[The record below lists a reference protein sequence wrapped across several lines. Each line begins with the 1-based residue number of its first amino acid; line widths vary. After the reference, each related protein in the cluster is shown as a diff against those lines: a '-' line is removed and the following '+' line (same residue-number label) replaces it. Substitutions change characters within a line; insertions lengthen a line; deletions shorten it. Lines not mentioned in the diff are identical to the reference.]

1 MLVTI
6 LNIVF
11 PVFAVIGAGAAWG
24 RLRRPDLAL
33 VNRLNMEVFV
43 PALVFSVMASKDF
56 QIAAYTDL
64 ALGAAAVVVGS
75 GVLAWPLARLLRVDL
90 KTFVPPMMFNNTGN
104 MGIPLLVLAF
114 GQQALPAAVVM
125 FVVEMLLHFTLG
137 LYILDHR
144 THPGVLL
151 KNPIVGAT
159 FAGLA
164 FSLGGWALPQAL
176 ALPIEMLGQ
185 VSIPLMLFALGVR
198 LLDVDLSD
206 LRLGLIGAAVCP
218 LSGIAAALAADQW
231 LALPKEQWGMLLVFA
246 ALPPAVLNYMV
257 AEQYRQEPRRV
268 ASIVLI
274 GNFASVVFIPLAL
287 WWALG

>member
-1 MLVTI
+1 MFLTI

-24 RLRRPDLAL
+24 RLRRPDLGL

-43 PALVFSVMASKDF
+43 PALVFAVMAGKDF
-56 QIAAYTDL
+56 QIAAYQQL
-64 ALGAAAVVVGS
+64 ALGAAAVVLGS
-75 GVLAWPLARLLRVDL
+75 GLLSWPLARLLGVQTR
-90 KTFVPPMMFNNTGN
+90 TFVPPMMFNNTGN

-114 GQQALPAAVVM
+114 GQEALPAAVMV

-144 THPGVLL
+144 THPSVLL
-151 KNPIVGAT
+151 KMPIVQAT

-164 FSLGGWALPQAL
+164 FSLFGWTLPQAL
-176 ALPIEMLGQ
+176 AVPLEMLGQ
-185 VSIPLMLFALGVR
+185 ISIPLMLFALGVR
-198 LLDVDLSD
+198 LLDVDFRD

-218 LSGIAAALAADQW
+218 IVGVAVALLLRPW
-231 LALPKEQWGMLLVFA
+231 LALPGEQWGVLLVFA
-246 ALPPAVLNYMV
+246 ALPPAVLNFML
-257 AEQYRQEPRRV
+257 AEQYSQEPQRV
-268 ASIVLI
+268 ASIVLV
-274 GNFASVVFIPLAL
+274 GNFASIVFIPLAL